1 MALVTTLLCA
11 PCVTSPSD
19 CAGSAV
25 VSHMRLAPVATGHTP
40 AMLQGIS
47 CADYCAVNAC
57 PGRAGRKNC
66 KAGKASVCKA
76 AFAKRPAAARTTT
89 TGASVVG

>member
-1 MALVTTLLCA
+1 MDCCCNA
-11 PCVTSPSD
+11 PHT
-19 CAGSAV
+19 
-25 VSHMRLAPVATGHTP
+25 AT
-40 AMLQGIS
+40 LQGIS

-76 AFAKRPAAARTTT
+76 AFASRPAAARTSATT
-89 TGASVVG
+89 KASVMG